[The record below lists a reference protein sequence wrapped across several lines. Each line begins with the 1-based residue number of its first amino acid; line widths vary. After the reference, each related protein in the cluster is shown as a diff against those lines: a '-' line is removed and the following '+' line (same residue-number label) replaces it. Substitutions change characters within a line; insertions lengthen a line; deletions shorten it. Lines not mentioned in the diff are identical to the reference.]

1 MFVVVGNIFFLLS
14 LQTLLCLFSLL
25 FVKISPK
32 FVGGLNAPP
41 GTRERKTQRER
52 ERREERRVLHT
63 WMLRSSFASFPFSS
77 SSFRNNHPRWKSP
90 RYPLGNSTNTP
101 NGLSSSSSSSN
112 EIRIDSPGWSA
123 GYGTGGKIW
132 LSSKVLAEYLLKQE
146 EEEEEEE
153 AFYNTN
159 TRNVLELGCGTGY
172 AGIFAAKYYEA
183 KETKTSSLT
192 LTDGGTEAL
201 LRLCEENARQN
212 GIDDVLACKYEW
224 GRGTMCSS
232 LRERV
237 KRFPPDLIL
246 GSDCTYERK
255 AHEDLCESIA
265 ELLELAARG
274 RERGKNEEAKR
285 RGNERAK
292 DSSSSSPLPPPR
304 VLLAHQHRTFASL
317 LNGRGFGP
325 SIGLDPNYVHFL
337 ETCERKGL
345 VCEEVH
351 TEKLAWHG
359 LRNVSIVSII
369 KSP

>member
-1 MFVVVGNIFFLLS
+1 MKV
-14 LQTLLCLFSLL
+14 
-25 FVKISPK
+25 SPK

-41 GTRERKTQRER
+41 GTRERKTDRER
-52 ERREERRVLHT
+52 ERREERRVSHT
-63 WMLRSSFASFPFSS
+63 WMLRSSFASFPSSS

-90 RYPLGNSTNTP
+90 HYPLGNRTNTP

-153 AFYNTN
+153 AFYNTS

-212 GIDDVLACKYEW
+212 GIENVLACKYEW
-224 GRGTMCSS
+224 GRGNMCSS

-317 LNGRGFGP
+317 LNGHGFGP

>member
-1 MFVVVGNIFFLLS
+1 
-14 LQTLLCLFSLL
+14 
-25 FVKISPK
+25 
-32 FVGGLNAPP
+32 
-41 GTRERKTQRER
+41 
-52 ERREERRVLHT
+52 
-63 WMLRSSFASFPFSS
+63 
-77 SSFRNNHPRWKSP
+77 
-90 RYPLGNSTNTP
+90 
-101 NGLSSSSSSSN
+101 
-112 EIRIDSPGWSA
+112 
-123 GYGTGGKIW
+123 
-132 LSSKVLAEYLLKQE
+132 
-146 EEEEEEE
+146 
-153 AFYNTN
+153 
-159 TRNVLELGCGTGY
+159 
-172 AGIFAAKYYEA
+172 
-183 KETKTSSLT
+183 
-192 LTDGGTEAL
+192 
-201 LRLCEENARQN
+201 
-212 GIDDVLACKYEW
+212 
-224 GRGTMCSS
+224 MCSS

>member
-1 MFVVVGNIFFLLS
+1 
-14 LQTLLCLFSLL
+14 
-25 FVKISPK
+25 
-32 FVGGLNAPP
+32 
-41 GTRERKTQRER
+41 
-52 ERREERRVLHT
+52 
-63 WMLRSSFASFPFSS
+63 MLRSSFASFPFSS

-90 RYPLGNSTNTP
+90 RHPLGNSTNTP
-101 NGLSSSSSSSN
+101 NGLSSSSSSSSN
-112 EIRIDSPGWSA
+112 DILIESPGWSA

-153 AFYNTN
+153 AFSNTN

-212 GIDDVLACKYEW
+212 GIENVLACKYEW
-224 GRGTMCSS
+224 GRGNMCSS

-274 RERGKNEEAKR
+274 IERGKNEEAKR

>member
-14 LQTLLCLFSLL
+14 LLN
-25 FVKISPK
+25 SPLPFLSTFCEDFPK
-32 FVGGLNAPP
+32 VCWRFERAAGHA
-41 GTRERKTQRER
+41 REKDRER
-52 ERREERRVLHT
+52 EREEEERRVLHT
-63 WMLRSSFASFPFSS
+63 WMLRASFASFPFSS

-224 GRGTMCSS
+224 GEGRCV
-232 LRERV
+232 RR
-237 KRFPPDLIL
+237 
-246 GSDCTYERK
+246 
-255 AHEDLCESIA
+255 CESA
-265 ELLELAARG
+265 
-274 RERGKNEEAKR
+274 
-285 RGNERAK
+285 
-292 DSSSSSPLPPPR
+292 
-304 VLLAHQHRTFASL
+304 
-317 LNGRGFGP
+317 
-325 SIGLDPNYVHFL
+325 
-337 ETCERKGL
+337 
-345 VCEEVH
+345 
-351 TEKLAWHG
+351 
-359 LRNVSIVSII
+359 
-369 KSP
+369 

>member
-1 MFVVVGNIFFLLS
+1 M
-14 LQTLLCLFSLL
+14 
-25 FVKISPK
+25 ISPK
-32 FVGGLNAPP
+32 FVGGLNTPP
-41 GTRERKTQRER
+41 GTRERKTDREKER
-52 ERREERRVLHT
+52 GKERRHFRE

-77 SSFRNNHPRWKSP
+77 SSSFRNNHRRRWKSP
-90 RYPLGNSTNTP
+90 QHPLGNSTNTP

-112 EIRIDSPGWSA
+112 EILIDSPGWSA

-146 EEEEEEE
+146 DKEEEEE

-159 TRNVLELGCGTGY
+159 TSNVLELGCGTGY
-172 AGIFAAKYYEA
+172 AGIFAAKYYEG
-183 KETKTSSLT
+183 KETNSSSLT

-212 GIDDVLACKYEW
+212 GVENVLACKYEW
-224 GRGTMCSS
+224 GGKMCSS

-274 RERGKNEEAKR
+274 IERGKNEEAKR
-285 RGNERAK
+285 SGNERAK
-292 DSSSSSPLPPPR
+292 DSSSSSPLPPPLPR
-304 VLLAHQHRTFASL
+304 VLFAHQHRTFASL
-317 LNGRGFGP
+317 LNGHGFGP

-359 LRNVSIVSII
+359 LRNVSIVSI

>member
-1 MFVVVGNIFFLLS
+1 
-14 LQTLLCLFSLL
+14 
-25 FVKISPK
+25 
-32 FVGGLNAPP
+32 
-41 GTRERKTQRER
+41 
-52 ERREERRVLHT
+52 
-63 WMLRSSFASFPFSS
+63 MLRASFASFPFSS

-292 DSSSSSPLPPPR
+292 DSSSSSSRPSRAPTSNVCLAFKRSR
-304 VLLAHQHRTFASL
+304 VWSIHRSGPELRAFSGNVRKERFSLRGSAHRKARLARVAKRFHRLHHKISIKPSL
-317 LNGRGFGP
+317 
-325 SIGLDPNYVHFL
+325 
-337 ETCERKGL
+337 
-345 VCEEVH
+345 
-351 TEKLAWHG
+351 
-359 LRNVSIVSII
+359 
-369 KSP
+369 

>member
-1 MFVVVGNIFFLLS
+1 M
-14 LQTLLCLFSLL
+14 
-25 FVKISPK
+25 KISPK
-32 FVGGLNAPP
+32 FVGLFEHPAGHA
-41 GTRERKTQRER
+41 REKDRQRER
-52 ERREERRVLHT
+52 RKERRHFRE

-77 SSFRNNHPRWKSP
+77 SSFRNHRRGWKSP
-90 RYPLGNSTNTP
+90 QHPHGNSTNTP

-112 EIRIDSPGWSA
+112 EILIESPGWSA

-153 AFYNTN
+153 EFVYTN
-159 TRNVLELGCGTGY
+159 SLNVLELGCGTGY
-172 AGIFAAKYYEA
+172 AGIFAAKYYEG

-212 GIDDVLACKYEW
+212 GIENVLACKYEW
-224 GRGTMCSS
+224 GGKMCSS

-274 RERGKNEEAKR
+274 IERGKNEEAKG

-317 LNGRGFGP
+317 LNGHGFGP